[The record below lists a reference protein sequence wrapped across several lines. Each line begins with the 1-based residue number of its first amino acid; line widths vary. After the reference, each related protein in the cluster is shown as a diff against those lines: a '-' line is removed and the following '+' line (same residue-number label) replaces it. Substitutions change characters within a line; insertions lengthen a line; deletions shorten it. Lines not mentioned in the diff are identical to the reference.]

1 VARQADEKRS
11 ILMKVFVVDD
21 SHLVRERIIE
31 MISELRGVE
40 ISGEAERAKEAV
52 ASIQKLKPDVV
63 ILDIRLPGGNG
74 IEVLKEIKKNKSAPI
89 IIILTNYPYPQYKK
103 KCVEA
108 GADFFFDKS
117 SEFHKIT
124 EVLRKLIQKSS
135 TQGIQQTHR
144 WKKTTRRGKKGHFHR
159 KG

>member
-1 VARQADEKRS
+1 VVSQADEKRS

-21 SHLVRERIIE
+21 ARLVRQRIIE

-40 ISGEAERAKEAV
+40 ISGQAERAREAV
-52 ASIQKLKPDVV
+52 ASIKKSNPDVV

-74 IEVLKEIKKNKSAPI
+74 IEVLKDIKKNKSAPI

-103 KCVEA
+103 KCMEA

-117 SEFHKIT
+117 TEFHKVN
-124 EVLRKLIQKSS
+124 EVLKKLIEKSEPKGNLS
-135 TQGIQQTHR
+135 A
-144 WKKTTRRGKKGHFHR
+144 KKRKETIRSDKK
-159 KG
+159 